1 MQVVNDEYVIKS
13 EIGSQSSWN
22 ICGGRP
28 VSSSGWPTR
37 VCLRTISYLPVVAN
51 RKRTVP
57 RHEVM
62 QGCCEPTVFHGSWLM
77 CVCLGSRGSPP
88 QVYPGAIRFRLL
100 DPILIG

>member
-1 MQVVNDEYVIKS
+1 MLSQIYSFVKEFKQVVDDEYVIKG

-37 VCLRTISYLPVVAN
+37 VCLRTISDLPFVAN
-51 RKRTVP
+51 RKGTFS

-62 QGCCEPTVFHGSWLM
+62 
-77 CVCLGSRGSPP
+77 
-88 QVYPGAIRFRLL
+88 
-100 DPILIG
+100 